1 MREAAYRAIRQAIVT
16 GDLAPGDVLR
26 DAELADRL
34 GLSKAPVRDALQQLA
49 ANGLVETKPQSYT
62 RVTPLVMRD
71 VRDAVAVVRA
81 MHELATR
88 EAVPALT
95 NEHLVAMRAANR
107 RFGAAVRA
115 GDVDAALA
123 ADEEL
128 HGVLVTVAGNRA
140 AAATI
145 DRYSPIIERVERRK
159 FGSLSGYRSIHAHD
173 ELISRCV
180 ERDPAGAVA
189 VTGAIW
195 SALLDLID
203 EPEPEPEPESESEPD
218 PGTEPENQP
227 ETDPAADDSQDTPA
241 ESS

>member
-1 MREAAYRAIRQAIVT
+1 MRESAYRAIRQAIVT

-26 DAELADRL
+26 DADLAERL

-81 MHELATR
+81 MHELAAR

-95 NEHLVAMRAANR
+95 DEHLAAMRAANR

-115 GDVDAALA
+115 GNVDAALA

-128 HGVLVTVAGNRA
+128 HGVLVTVGGNRA

-173 ELISRCV
+173 ELIRRCA
-180 ERDPAGAVA
+180 DGDAAGAVA
-189 VTGAIW
+189 VTAAIW

-203 EPEPEPEPESESEPD
+203 EPETEAETNPETE
-218 PGTEPENQP
+218 PGTRSEAVNSH
-227 ETDPAADDSQDTPA
+227 DASA
-241 ESS
+241 ESR